1 MCLTRTGCSFSLRPG
16 TMIVAN
22 DLQKSFGD
30 VCALDGVSFE
40 IGKGECVGLLGLNG
54 AGKTTLLRILGCL
67 LTPTAGTMTVEGRDI
82 SGAAN
87 YVRGLIGFLPEDPPL
102 YSEMK
107 VGAFLSFAAMIRGI
121 PRTDVGGRVQDTA
134 RRCQLDKM
142 IDERIETLS
151 YGYRKRVGI
160 AQAIVHNPPLVI
172 LDEPI
177 AGLDP
182 AQIVEMREL
191 VRGLRG
197 QHTVVI
203 SSHILTEIS
212 QTCDRILVMQRGK
225 MVGSGTE
232 EELTGGMGKEQ
243 RLAAVVRGER
253 QAVEKALAGMSGIS
267 SVAIEDRA
275 DGALDLSIGTSE
287 DIRAALSRALVQGG
301 LDLIE
306 FERKKDQLEA
316 TFLRLTGDKEG
327 ER

>member
-1 MCLTRTGCSFSLRPG
+1 
-16 TMIVAN
+16 MIIAN

-30 VCALDGVSFE
+30 VHALDGVSFQ
-40 IGKGECVGLLGLNG
+40 IDKGECVGLLGLNG

-67 LTPTAGTMTVEGRDI
+67 LTPTAGTMTVDGRDVG
-82 SGAAN
+82 GAAN
-87 YVRGLIGFLPEDPPL
+87 YVRGLIGFLPEEPPL
-102 YSEMK
+102 YNDMR
-107 VGAFLSFAAMIRGI
+107 VGAFLGFAAGIRGI
-121 PRTDVGGRVQDTA
+121 PRTDIGGRVQDAA

-142 IDERIETLS
+142 IDARIETLS
-151 YGYRKRVGI
+151 FGYRKRVGI

-177 AGLDP
+177 GGLDP

-212 QTCDRILVMQRGK
+212 QTCDRIMVMQRGK
-225 MVGSGTE
+225 LVGSGTE
-232 EELTGGMGKEQ
+232 EELTGGAGKEQ
-243 RLAAVVRGER
+243 HFMAIVRGEKPD
-253 QAVEKALAGMSGIS
+253 VEKALAG
-267 SVAIEDRA
+267 VAGVTSIEIEKRA
-275 DGALDLSIGTSE
+275 DGALDLRIEASE
-287 DIRAALSRALVQGG
+287 DVRALLSRALVQGG

-306 FERKKDQLEA
+306 LARKSGQLEA
-316 TFLRLTGDKEG
+316 TFLRLTGDKED